1 MYLNALAFMSFNLQ
15 ESFKK
20 MNEGD
25 VLLAYKGSI
34 TTELITNVLEV
45 IESKLDDIN
54 TASAVKKKV
63 YNVLVE
69 SLQNLFH
76 HIDDLPV
83 KIKDEFD
90 ARFGVLVI
98 SKEPDFY
105 RISTGNFIRENKVQ
119 QLKEKIDKINT
130 LSREELK
137 DMYKFVLNHQKLS
150 SKGGG
155 GLGLI
160 DIAKKTGN
168 KMKYSFNQYNN
179 EFYFFNLN
187 VFVSEGRSD
196 FN

>member
-1 MYLNALAFMSFNLQ
+1 MSFNLQ
-15 ESFKK
+15 ECYRQ

-45 IESKLDDIN
+45 IESKLVDIK
-54 TASAVKKKV
+54 TASATRKKV

-76 HIDDLPV
+76 HIDDIPEE
-83 KIKDEFD
+83 IKDEFD
-90 ARFGVLVI
+90 ARFGILVI
-98 SKEPDFY
+98 AYEGDYY
-105 RISTGNFIRENKVQ
+105 RISTGNFIRSQKVPE
-119 QLKEKIDKINT
+119 LRKKIDKINT

-137 DMYKFVLNHQKLS
+137 EMYKYVLNHQKLTP
-150 SKGGG
+150 KGGG

-168 KMKYSFNQYNN
+168 KIRYRFNPYN
-179 EFYFFNLN
+179 EEYYFFNMN
-187 VFVSEGRSD
+187 VFVTVEKRSR
-196 FN
+196 

>member
-1 MYLNALAFMSFNLQ
+1 MSFNLQ
-15 ESFKK
+15 DSFRK

-34 TTELITNVLEV
+34 TPDLITNVLEV

-54 TASAVKKKV
+54 TISAVKKKI

-76 HIDDLPV
+76 HIDELPD

-90 ARFGVLVI
+90 ARFGVLVV
-98 SKEPDFY
+98 SREDDFY
-105 RISTGNFIRENKVQ
+105 RISTGNFVRKDKVK
-119 QLKEKIDKINT
+119 QLRDKIDKINS

-150 SKGGG
+150 AKGGG

-168 KMKYSFNQYNN
+168 RMEYSFHNYNN
-179 EFYFFNLN
+179 EFDFFNLN
-187 VFVSEGRSD
+187 VFISETR
-196 FN
+196 N

>member
-1 MYLNALAFMSFNLQ
+1 
-15 ESFKK
+15 

-45 IESKLDDIN
+45 IESKLDDVN
-54 TASAVKKKV
+54 TVSVVRKKV

-76 HIDDLPV
+76 HIEDLPEDFR
-83 KIKDEFD
+83 DEFD

-98 SKEPDFY
+98 SKEPDSY
-105 RISTGNFIRENKVQ
+105 RISTGNFIRSEKVQ
-119 QLKEKIDKINT
+119 QLKEKIDKINS
-130 LSREELK
+130 LSRDELK

-150 SKGGG
+150 AKGGG

-168 KMKYSFNQYNN
+168 QMVYSFNQYNN
-179 EFYFFNLN
+179 EYYFFNLN
-187 VFVSEGRSD
+187 VFVTE
-196 FN
+196 NY

>member
-1 MYLNALAFMSFNLQ
+1 
-15 ESFKK
+15 

-45 IESKLDDIN
+45 IESKLEDFK

-76 HIDDLPV
+76 HIDEMPDQ
-83 KIKDEFD
+83 IKDEFD
-90 ARFGVLVI
+90 VRFGVLVV
-98 SKEPDFY
+98 SKEDYTY
-105 RISTGNFIRENKVQ
+105 RISTGNFVRTAKVK

-130 LSREELK
+130 LSRDELK
-137 DMYKFVLNHQKLS
+137 DMYKFVLNHQKIS

-168 KMKYSFNQYNN
+168 KMEYTFSKYNSD
-179 EFYFFNLN
+179 FYFFKLN
-187 VFVSEGRSD
+187 VYVTETR
-196 FN
+196 N

>member
-1 MYLNALAFMSFNLQ
+1 
-15 ESFKK
+15 

-54 TASAVKKKV
+54 TVSAVKKKV

-76 HIDDLPV
+76 HIDDIPDE
-83 KIKDEFD
+83 IQEEFD

-98 SKEPDFY
+98 SKEPDGY
-105 RISTGNFIRENKVQ
+105 RISTGNFIRTSKVQ

-130 LSREELK
+130 LTREELK

-150 SKGGG
+150 AKGGG

-168 KMKYSFNQYNN
+168 KMEYEFHNYNE
-179 EFYFFNLN
+179 EFYFFHLD
-187 VFVSEGRSD
+187 VFISELK
-196 FN
+196 N

>member
-1 MYLNALAFMSFNLQ
+1 MSFNLQ
-15 ESFKK
+15 DSFRK

-34 TTELITNVLEV
+34 TPDLITNVLEV

-54 TASAVKKKV
+54 TISAVKKKI

-76 HIDDLPV
+76 HIDELPD

-90 ARFGVLVI
+90 ARFGVLVV
-98 SKEPDFY
+98 SREDDFY
-105 RISTGNFIRENKVQ
+105 RISTGNFVRKSKVR
-119 QLKEKIDKINT
+119 QLRDKIDKINS

-150 SKGGG
+150 AKGGG

-168 KMKYSFNQYNN
+168 RMEYSFHNYNN
-179 EFYFFNLN
+179 EFDFFNLN
-187 VFVSEGRSD
+187 VFISETR
-196 FN
+196 N

>member
-1 MYLNALAFMSFNLQ
+1 
-15 ESFKK
+15 

-54 TASAVKKKV
+54 TASAVKKRV

-69 SLQNLFH
+69 TLQNLFH
-76 HIDDLPV
+76 HIEALPEDIRDD
-83 KIKDEFD
+83 FD
-90 ARFGVLVI
+90 ARFGVLVV
-98 SKEPDFY
+98 SKETDAY
-105 RISTGNFIRENKVQ
+105 RISTGNFIRTERAQ
-119 QLKEKIDKINT
+119 QLKDKIDKINS
-130 LSREELK
+130 LSRDELK

-150 SKGGG
+150 ARGGG

-168 KMKYSFNQYNN
+168 RLEYNFQEFNSEFSF
-179 EFYFFNLN
+179 FHLN
-187 VFVSEGRSD
+187 TFISVSQ
-196 FN
+196 N

>member
-1 MYLNALAFMSFNLQ
+1 
-15 ESFKK
+15 

-45 IESKLDDIN
+45 IESKLQDIN
-54 TASAVKKKV
+54 TASTVKKKI

-76 HIDDLPV
+76 HIDDLPEQ
-83 KIKDEFD
+83 IKDEFD
-90 ARFGVLVI
+90 ARFGVLVV
-98 SKEPDFY
+98 SKEEDFY
-105 RISTGNFIRENKVQ
+105 RISTGNFVRSGKVK
-119 QLKEKIDKINT
+119 QLKDKINKINS

-150 SKGGG
+150 AKGGG

-168 KMKYSFNQYNN
+168 KMEYSFLKYNS
-179 EFYFFNLN
+179 EFEFFNLN
-187 VFVSEGRSD
+187 VFISEVKI
-196 FN
+196 